1 MERSGGALRSVE
13 HFLCRS
19 ARSLNHVGSSVSVRS
34 AVYSNHRCNTPSGPL
49 IPPPYHFVA
58 AASNSCLAE
67 PGLVWVTMPNQGVN
81 PHYSGFRIGEVV
93 LNFARW
99 LSRPPNGVPRR
110 HCVLAHRERG
120 LAAPSTGE
128 SGEPGAHRHRVV
140 QDLTQTTAILGN
152 VCVAHSLAIL
162 TRGPL
167 SQAEDPL
174 RSSGHTLCTFCI
186 LGPPTSTPSTRPTP
200 ATIQAPAGNRGHIR

>member
-99 LSRPPNGVPRR
+99 LSRPKR
-110 HCVLAHRERG
+110 C
-120 LAAPSTGE
+120 
-128 SGEPGAHRHRVV
+128 
-140 QDLTQTTAILGN
+140 
-152 VCVAHSLAIL
+152 
-162 TRGPL
+162 
-167 SQAEDPL
+167 
-174 RSSGHTLCTFCI
+174 
-186 LGPPTSTPSTRPTP
+186 PTP
-200 ATIQAPAGNRGHIR
+200 ALRLGTSGKRLGGSKYRGIWGTRGTQTQGRPRLDSNYCYSR